1 LPSDL
6 TDAHGAPQEPETSP
20 ISWWTKKI
28 IAEGGLAPGK
38 RLLDGVCGTGYWTRL
53 LVESS
58 GCEAVGVEEFPE
70 LIALAREK
78 DPENRIT
85 WLEADIYRPPLEN
98 AGFDCAL
105 IAGQLPRID
114 DPYVVFRVAYV
125 ALKPGGPLLIRQAT
139 LDQVID
145 DPVHRFFPE
154 VVTIALKRIP
164 LPVEIGKLLAKAG
177 FSDITSEAVRMRT
190 RNNPQDWLPEAEAR
204 VRSIRPMISEEALQR
219 GLGELQAYIEAHP
232 DDPWLLEENMT
243 LFVARKPESP

>member
-1 LPSDL
+1 LPADL
-6 TDAHGAPQEPETSP
+6 TDTRGTPQEPEPSP
-20 ISWWTKKI
+20 PSWWANKL
-28 IAEGGLAPGK
+28 IAEGDLGPDK

-70 LIALAREK
+70 LIAKAKEK
-78 DPENRIT
+78 DPENRVT
-85 WLEADIYRPPLEN
+85 WLEADIYRPPLEK

-105 IAGQLPRID
+105 IAGQLGRID

-125 ALKPGGPLLIRQAT
+125 ALKPGGRLLIRQAT

-190 RNNPQDWLPEAEAR
+190 RKHPQDWLPEAEAR

-232 DDPWLLEENMT
+232 DDPWLLEESMT
-243 LFVARKPESP
+243 LFVARRPE